1 MRSVAI
7 DQEVLREED
16 EVPGLNFEGEVG
28 SLWLRLDVE
37 K

>member
-1 MRSVAI
+1 MRLVAI
-7 DQEVLREED
+7 DQEVLREGD
-16 EVPGLNFEGEVG
+16 EVPGLNFEEVG